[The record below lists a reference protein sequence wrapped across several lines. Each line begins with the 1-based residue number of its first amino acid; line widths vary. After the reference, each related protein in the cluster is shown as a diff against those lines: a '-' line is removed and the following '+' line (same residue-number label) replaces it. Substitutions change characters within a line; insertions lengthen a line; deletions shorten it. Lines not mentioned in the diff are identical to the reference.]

1 MSEDV
6 GSIYIEIELEVRR
19 LLDGVDQVNRR
30 LNSLPG
36 AANNASSSLNRAE
49 RSADT
54 LNTGLSKLA
63 STIKV
68 LIAASTLKEMANMVQ
83 KYQEMSERV
92 QMATSS
98 QAEFNDVQARLL
110 KTANGTF
117 RALSEAQELYI
128 TTASSLR
135 SMGYTTSQA
144 IDIQDSMSYAFVK
157 NATSADKA
165 STAISAFSKAINTGK
180 VGADQWETLTS
191 AIPSVIDDI
200 AAASGKSAAAIRSL
214 GAAGKI
220 TASQLSEGLRQSLD
234 ENTKSATGM
243 QNTLTDATVRLK
255 TSITAILVSIEQET
269 GALKTF
275 TEGLIAAADS
285 MLEFNSDSEGMK
297 SVIDA
302 GAKALGVF
310 AVVMGAR
317 YAGALATATKEKV
330 KGAIAARDLALA
342 ERTASRATADRTIAD
357 LRAATVAKERALDE
371 IRLAEMMK
379 LTAYNVGSAAAAE
392 QRLSAARIA
401 ATSAVDNYNRALAVN
416 NAAQA
421 GIARGAGLISRA
433 LGFVGGPV
441 GAAILAASAVM
452 YFSQKSDEARSS
464 ANELADSVNAL
475 TDKFKQMSHTEIAS
489 SIAKMRNEL
498 PELKDQVDEA
508 QEAFNKSTAAVKRQ
522 EREIERYGTVVTRGR
537 QAAEAL
543 PKLLDDQA
551 IAAGNLEV
559 AQKRLS
565 QVQSAIGIGQSQLNG
580 TRREGIDLLRR
591 ENTET
596 GIAAG
601 MIRQLGNAMD
611 FTTKKKEEFNST
623 SLMIERPAGV
633 QSYLDS
639 QLDQIELQSELNDKK
654 RAQLKAE
661 QEIRA
666 LVKNSGV
673 KVTDED
679 TESYVRTARERA
691 GAEFDATK
699 AIQNRKK
706 SDQEANS
713 ESKKSVSNA
722 ETVAE
727 KLASL
732 KRQSEQAAESTT
744 ELSRAQAIQRAGESL
759 GKSASPEEIKNA
771 EMYAAAIWDRANAF
785 KGLAVAESLLPEKQ
799 ENTRYTQ
806 ETKDLKNALDAQKI
820 TRDEFNQASEQAER
834 QHQTNLAKIRSES
847 VVSPTQE
854 AAGLVDPVQQLAN
867 ENARKLALIQQFEA
881 DKTITEQQALALR
894 NAANQQYEQQ
904 RLAAQWEI
912 WRQQSTGNE
921 VAAAA
926 FDSFAG
932 NASNAFTGILT
943 GSMSASDAM
952 RSLGSTV
959 LNSVI
964 NTFVQMGVEQARAA
978 IMGASVQQTA
988 IAATTAAQIG
998 GVAATTA
1005 ASTTAAGTTLAAW
1018 LPAALVASVG
1028 SFGAAAIMGGA
1039 ALVGA
1044 FALTKALGRKNGG
1057 PVSAGNLYEFGEG
1070 NLPEMLQMGGK
1081 NYMLPGNN
1089 GRVFSNKDVNGKPTI
1104 PKASTGLE
1112 RMQQEASASSNSSS
1126 SNNASAVVNIVIEN
1140 NGTPQQIVS
1149 QSTEKGLT
1157 GQDVIRIITQDAN
1170 EKGPILQS
1178 IMANTSATPRLR

>member
-36 AANNASSSLNRAE
+36 AANNASSSFNRAE

-68 LIAASTLKEMANMVQ
+68 LIAASTLKEMASMVQ

-92 QMATSS
+92 QMATRS

-285 MLEFNSDSEGMK
+285 MLEFNNDSEGMK

-464 ANELADSVNAL
+464 ANELADSVNGL

-508 QEAFNKSTAAVKRQ
+508 QEAFNKATAAVKRQ
-522 EREIERYGTVVTRGR
+522 EREIEKYGTVVTRGR

-551 IAAGNLEV
+551 IAAGNLEA

-565 QVQSAIGIGQSQLNG
+565 QVQSAIGLAQSQLNG

-611 FTTKKKEEFNST
+611 FTTKKKEEFNAT
-623 SLMIERPAGV
+623 SLMVERPAGV

-666 LVKNSGV
+666 LVKSSGV

-699 AIQNRKK
+699 AIQDKK
-706 SDQEANS
+706 KAEQAANS
-713 ESKKSVSNA
+713 ESKKAVSNT

-744 ELSRAQAIQRAGESL
+744 ELSRAQAIQRSGESL
-759 GKSASPEEIKNA
+759 GKSASPDEIKKA
-771 EMYAAAIWDRANAF
+771 ETYAAAIWDRANAF

-820 TRDEFNQASEQAER
+820 SREEFNQASEQAER

-867 ENARKLALIQQFEA
+867 ENARKLALIQQFET
-881 DKTITEQQALALR
+881 DKTITEQQGLALR

-904 RLAAQWEI
+904 RLEAQWALF
-912 WRQQSTGNE
+912 RNQSQSNE
-921 VAAAA
+921 LLAISLDGLQSGTSSA
-926 FDSFAG
+926 
-932 NASNAFTGILT
+932 LT
-943 GSMSASDAM
+943 GLINGTQ
-952 RSLGSTV
+952 SLQEAFANVGTTI

-964 NTFVQMGVEQARAA
+964 SSFVQMGVEWVKAQL
-978 IMGASVQQTA
+978 MGQ
-988 IAATTAAQIG
+988 
-998 GVAATTA
+998 VAATA
-1005 ASTTAAGTTLAAW
+1005 ALASTTAQATLAASAW
-1018 LPAALVASVG
+1018 APAAVSASI
-1028 SFGAAAIMGGA
+1028 ATMGGA
-1039 ALVGA
+1039 VGVGQTA
-1044 FALTKALGRKNGG
+1044 YSGSLLAAKGMAIAGARYNGG
-1057 PVSAGNLYEFGEG
+1057 PVNANSMYRVGEHG
-1070 NLPEMLQMGGK
+1070 KPEIFKASNGSQ
-1081 NYMLPGNN
+1081 YMIPGDN
-1089 GRVFSNKDVNGKPTI
+1089 GRVISNKDMQSGGSGGSSIVQHITFEINTTGGIDQATMKQMQSMMKQVALSQIHDQATRPGGKI
-1104 PKASTGLE
+1104 
-1112 RMQQEASASSNSSS
+1112 Q
-1126 SNNASAVVNIVIEN
+1126 
-1140 NGTPQQIVS
+1140 
-1149 QSTEKGLT
+1149 
-1157 GQDVIRIITQDAN
+1157 
-1170 EKGPILQS
+1170 
-1178 IMANTSATPRLR
+1178 PRR